1 MTFFLFCLVL
11 FSIAC
16 SVTGQIF
23 FKHAM
28 ADHSKSSASRR
39 KLDLAGGVLV
49 MTVSFFTWLSLL
61 HRFNLSYLYPFE
73 GLDRVL
79 LAFAAWLILKEK
91 MSRDLWI
98 GLILICLGTA
108 FVAGS

>member
-1 MTFFLFCLVL
+1 VTVLIFCLVL

-28 ADHSKSSASRR
+28 ADHSKSSTSRR
-39 KLDLAGGVLV
+39 RLDLAGGVLA
-49 MTVSFFTWLSLL
+49 MTASFFTWLALL
-61 HRFNLSYLYPFE
+61 RQFDLSYLYPFE

-98 GLILICLGTA
+98 GLVLICLGTV

>member
-1 MTFFLFCLVL
+1 VTFFIFCLVL

-23 FKHAM
+23 FKHAV
-28 ADHSKSSASRR
+28 AEHSRSSVSRR
-39 KLDLAGGVLV
+39 KLDLTRGVLA
-49 MTVSFFTWLSLL
+49 MTVSFFTWLALL
-61 HRFNLSYLYPFE
+61 RQFELSYLYPFE

-98 GLILICLGTA
+98 GLVLICLGTA

>member
-1 MTFFLFCLVL
+1 MTLFIFCLVL
-11 FSIAC
+11 FSLAC

-28 ADHSKSSASRR
+28 AEHSKSSASRR
-39 KLDLAGGVLV
+39 KLDLARGVLA
-49 MTVSFFTWLSLL
+49 MTVSFFTWLALL
-61 HRFNLSYLYPFE
+61 RRFDLSYLYPFE

-79 LAFAAWLILKEK
+79 LVFAAWLILKEK

-98 GLILICLGTA
+98 GLVLICLGTA
-108 FVAGS
+108 FAAGS

>member
-1 MTFFLFCLVL
+1 
-11 FSIAC
+11 
-16 SVTGQIF
+16 
-23 FKHAM
+23 M

-61 HRFNLSYLYPFE
+61 YRFDLSYLYPFE

>member
-1 MTFFLFCLVL
+1 VTFVLFCLVV
-11 FSIAC
+11 FSLAC

-28 ADHSKSSASRR
+28 AEHSRSSASRR
-39 KLDLAGGVLV
+39 KLDLARGVLV
-49 MTVSFFTWLSLL
+49 MTVSFFTWLALL
-61 HRFNLSYLYPFE
+61 RQFDLSYLYPFE

-79 LAFAAWLILKEK
+79 LAFGAWLILKEK
-91 MSRDLWI
+91 VSRDLWI
-98 GLILICLGTA
+98 GLVLICLGTA